1 MSTNLQYWINQDG
14 QQSGPYTLEQLQ
26 TMTFSTAGTYVWHK
40 GMDGWMRI
48 DKVPELALLTTAT
61 PSQGAPAE
69 QPQEAPSTEAEEATT
84 AESEVQAT
92 ELAAA
97 EETPQA
103 STPPAYTGPDPSL
116 APPYMPS
123 QQMQPAQEE
132 CPPTNLVAS
141 IVCALMCCT
150 PLAVVAIVLAVLTK
164 NKYQAGD
171 YAKAK
176 KYSEWGAWL
185 CILSV
190 VFAVLMAPFSML
202 IL

>member
-1 MSTNLQYWINQDG
+1 MSTNLQYWINQNG

-26 TMTFSTAGTYVWHK
+26 TMTFCAADTYVWHK
-40 GMDGWMRI
+40 GMDGWMCI
-48 DKVPELALLTTAT
+48 DKVPELAHLAIVT
-61 PSQGAPAE
+61 PSQDGTYE
-69 QPQEAPSTEAEEATT
+69 RPQDDPSSTEAEEA
-84 AESEVQAT
+84 S
-92 ELAAA
+92 AA
-97 EETPQA
+97 EAEAQTAQPTAAEDTPQA
-103 STPPAYTGPDPSL
+103 STPPAYTGPEPSQV
-116 APPYMPS
+116 PPYIPA
-123 QQMQPAQEE
+123 QKMQPAQE

-141 IVCALMCCT
+141 IVCAVMCCT

-190 VFAVLMAPFSML
+190 VFAVLFAPFSML
-202 IL
+202 ML